1 MLSLE
6 TWQGHDMIQH
16 LPISKAFDTTFLALQ
31 TFVVAFLLF
40 HDWIPLGRLNNLA
53 AIRSQDTLLHRIFVT
68 LLLAVPAAVGLFF
81 SARHFGLSYPDGLEM
96 LLWITYSVLV
106 IGMLRAWWIPYL
118 FLPDPE
124 RAARYQIIFAGTHAF
139 LPRRNGIAPDT
150 LHTVLHWVTLSTLV
164 ALFIRD
170 RM

>member
-1 MLSLE
+1 
-6 TWQGHDMIQH
+6 MIQH
-16 LPISKAFDTTFLALQ
+16 AFDATFLALQ
-31 TFVVAFLLF
+31 TFVVVFLLF

-53 AIRSQDTLLHRIFVT
+53 AIHSQDPLLHRIFVT
-68 LLLAVPAAVGLFF
+68 LLPGAPAAVGLFF
-81 SARHFGLSYPDGLEM
+81 SAKHFGLSYPGWLEM

-118 FLPDPE
+118 FLPDPV
-124 RAARYQIIFAGTHAF
+124 RAARYQVIFAGTHSF
-139 LPRRNGIAPDT
+139 LPRRNGMTPDT
-150 LHTVLHWVTLSTLV
+150 LHTVFHLATLSTLV